1 MLLSVQRQP
10 DDPLTCGV
18 TALLP
23 GITTVTGTIS
33 IQTSSRTY
41 QGTVTFRV
49 TVSPAPAAPETGEQ
63 EADAPETDS
72 QAPNEGLAES
82 PQTPD
87 AGETIELP

>member
-1 MLLSVQRQP
+1 MPEVKENQ
-10 DDPLTCGV
+10 
-18 TALLP
+18 TA
-23 GITTVTGTIS
+23 TQQV
-33 IQTSSRTY
+33 
-41 QGTVTFRV
+41 
-49 TVSPAPAAPETGEQ
+49 PAPAAPETGEQ